1 MEQRLFAVACV
12 MYAFTLLTRYLKK
25 KEKLSTSMAFGVW
38 HGSFLLVI
46 LLCALYVLLFLLGEG
61 SGDPVGL
68 GKVVLWL
75 CVALASS
82 CWYWYLAWH
91 TPGGKEHW
99 NGNKETRY
107 QVYSL
112 R

>member
-46 LLCALYVLLFLLGEG
+46 AVCLVYFALFAWGGKRRPYWLGKG
-61 SGDPVGL
+61 YFVGL
-68 GKVVLWL
+68 CSIGLQPVWF
-75 CVALASS
+75 CS
-82 CWYWYLAWH
+82 
-91 TPGGKEHW
+91 
-99 NGNKETRY
+99 R
-107 QVYSL
+107 
-112 R
+112 